1 MIDGRFG
8 ARMNRLWE
16 TLAGGLARA
25 GWSPNAVTLAGFAL
39 VAAACAAYLAHRSE
53 LLFGVTLAIAFAFDG
68 LDGAVARLTG
78 RTTRFGGYL
87 DAVIDR
93 YQEVLV
99 FAALAWARELW
110 PVAFFAL
117 SGALLTSYNKAR
129 VAIEIPIDN
138 MAWPDLLE
146 RLERIVILIAVLI
159 AEGLFA
165 PPASWP
171 WSILASGLFVLGA
184 LSHATA
190 VQRFLRA
197 RKRLAP

>member
-1 MIDGRFG
+1 MLEIVHNKPLSALTTF
-8 ARMNRLWE
+8 E
-16 TLAGGLARA
+16 IGGPAKHY
-25 GWSPNAVTLAGFAL
+25 VEVKTEEEIHDAL
-39 VAAACAAYLAHRSE
+39 
-53 LLFGVTLAIAFAFDG
+53 G
-68 LDGAVARLTG
+68 
-78 RTTRFGGYL
+78 
-87 DAVIDR
+87 
-93 YQEVLV
+93 
-99 FAALAWARELW
+99 WARELW

-129 VAIEIPIDN
+129 VAIEMPIDN
-138 MAWPDLLE
+138 MAWPDLVE
-146 RLERIVILIAVLI
+146 RLERIVILIAVLL